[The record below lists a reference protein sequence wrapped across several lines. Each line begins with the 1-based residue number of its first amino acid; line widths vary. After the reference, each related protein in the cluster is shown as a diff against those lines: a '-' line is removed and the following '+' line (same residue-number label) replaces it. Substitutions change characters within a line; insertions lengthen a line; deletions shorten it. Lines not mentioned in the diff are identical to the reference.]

1 MVPNGEKGTKCLRF
15 GQMAAWDN
23 SYASSSSSYLFLV
36 RASAWL
42 NTRSRAPVC
51 LPVPDDLKNEDDLKI
66 EDDLKN
72 EDNLKSEED
81 LKKLTVLVFR
91 LYPVSLGD
99 ALTSAAMRPYFLFNL
114 PLFWYKIF

>member
-1 MVPNGEKGTKCLRF
+1 MWIFWLWVQNWSKF
-15 GQMAAWDN
+15 GIIRLHHIHLH
-23 SYASSSSSYLFLV
+23 LFLV

-81 LKKLTVLVFR
+81 LKKLTILVFR
-91 LYPVSLGD
+91 H
-99 ALTSAAMRPYFLFNL
+99 AAIFFVKFAFLLVQDFLKITLNLIPFN
-114 PLFWYKIF
+114 